1 MFTPSQNQ
9 MIGAA
14 KAALVFGVL
23 FVIVFCLRAEPM
35 TTSWERPKRVAPVVK
50 EEPRRLAPEPAPKTQ
65 WCVDPRNQAA
75 LVACEGL

>member
-23 FVIVFCLRAEPM
+23 LVIGSCLWAEPV
-35 TTSWERPKRVAPVVK
+35 TTAWERPAWVPPMEE
-50 EEPRRLAPEPAPKTQ
+50 EEPLRLAPAPKTKTQ

-75 LVACEGL
+75 LVDCEGL